1 MRAFPARLDDD
12 VYDELKKR
20 AETERKSMNAVL
32 NESLDRHFR
41 GQSDAKAA
49 LLRALAALEGAET
62 ESERSGA

>member
-32 NESLDRHFR
+32 NDSLDRHFR
-41 GQSDAKAA
+41 GHSDAKAA
-49 LLRALAALEGAET
+49 LLRALAALE
-62 ESERSGA
+62 ESERSGR